1 MREIPSPVRRFLMAM
16 TACAGLAPHLFAPEA
31 AAQSAAPSVSQR
43 RLPAAAQSTPPPA
56 AQRPQAAAAPA
67 QRIDDA
73 RWQTLADQSEDLLGK
88 GDFSGAEK
96 AGRDLVEE
104 GKRVF
109 GEGHPNL
116 AASYSILG
124 GALLKQGR
132 YPDAES
138 LFRLALEIYER
149 RSGAESV
156 NTASALNNLALVL
169 ERQADYAGAEI
180 LLRRS
185 FGILGKALGP
195 DHPDTAT
202 TLSNLGRVLDSQG
215 KFGTGAALAATTAPA
230 GAAAAAGR
238 TQAGSTRPA
247 RSVSGPPATSGA
259 PAASTDNPQRLVAEA
274 EALAAQ
280 GQLNEAETLHD
291 RVLAI
296 YQRTLGP
303 EHALTATGLSNLGNV
318 RYLQGKFAEAEA
330 AHRQALAVREKVLGP
345 DHPDTATS
353 LSNLANVLFEQ
364 GKDERASAAE
374 QRARARAGQRV
385 QSLSEVEGFYRRA
398 LSIQERALGPDHPAL
413 ANTLNNLSAMLDQQ
427 GKSAE
432 AEGLQR
438 RALSILEKKLGPL
451 HPDTAG
457 TLTTLAVSL
466 DRQNKIVESEQVYQR
481 AVDTSRKAGNPRTL
495 LLNSSRLGFALA
507 KRGRY
512 REALPYYRESI
523 ETLDRLYV
531 STRGLSED
539 TRQAFLGQYG
549 NIYLETIRLLLQLH
563 RQNPQAG
570 FDRQILEV
578 ASRNQSRVFT
588 EMMRIA
594 DVSRFSSEPAFQV
607 LRNRRD
613 ALRERS
619 DGLRQ
624 AMVTLPPEAPNAEA
638 RRAELGTRFDG
649 LARELRVIEDQL
661 LARYPRFMELTNP
674 RPVTVEDLQQKLL
687 RPGEALLTFVLL
699 PQETV
704 VFAITR
710 ERLKMSVSAVRRDDI
725 ARRVHA
731 IRRSIEKVT
740 SGDSVLFLREID
752 PANLFSL
759 HRDLIQ
765 PVADVLAGSGKVIVV
780 GDGPLHTIPLELL
793 VSRWTAQD
801 QQQFR
806 SARSASDGS
815 VARPFLGEYSL
826 PVYLGEQ
833 YRFAY
838 LPSLSALTS
847 QRLYPKA
854 ESKRAREFIAFAD
867 PEFSP
872 EPAAGKQFSA
882 ATRTTLEAMGSSVPR
897 GRDGGP
903 AIPRLVETADEAR
916 EIAALLGGSS
926 DLFIGAQAQERS
938 AKLGELKTARY
949 VLFATHG
956 FLGGEFLPAS
966 AEPPEGGAAVPTGAV
981 SRSAKRLPAQPALAL
996 SLVGELD
1003 GEDGFLTM
1011 KEVIEDIELDA
1022 DLVAL
1027 SACNTA
1033 GESAQANNGE
1043 GFAGLTRAFM
1053 YAGARSLLVSHWSV
1067 DSTSTQALMTD
1078 TFRNIKAGEP
1088 TLAAASS
1095 AQRGLMKTGY
1105 GSGAFS
1111 FSRSHPFFWAP
1122 FVYVGD

>member
-1 MREIPSPVRRFLMAM
+1 M
-16 TACAGLAPHLFAPEA
+16 
-31 AAQSAAPSVSQR
+31 
-43 RLPAAAQSTPPPA
+43 
-56 AQRPQAAAAPA
+56 
-67 QRIDDA
+67 DDS
-73 RWQTLADQSEDLLGK
+73 RWRALADQSDDALEK
-88 GDFSGAEK
+88 GDFAGAERT
-96 AGRDLVEE
+96 GRETVDEA
-104 GKRVF
+104 KRIF
-109 GEGHPNL
+109 GEGHANL

-149 RSGAESV
+149 RSGADSV

-169 ERQADYAGAEI
+169 ERQADYAGAEL

-185 FGILGKALGP
+185 YAILARAQGN

-215 KFGTGAALAATTAPA
+215 KFGTDATLALRNGVA
-230 GAAAAAGR
+230 G
-238 TQAGSTRPA
+238 
-247 RSVSGPPATSGA
+247 GA
-259 PAASTDNPQRLVAEA
+259 PAPSGATANQRPPPTAARTPAAANRQTTGNPAPATAVARTAEQGDNPQQLLARA

-291 RVLAI
+291 RVLGI
-296 YQRTLGP
+296 YLRTLGP
-303 EHALTATGLSNLGNV
+303 DHALTATGLSNLGNV
-318 RYLQGKFAEAEA
+318 RYLQGKLPEAET
-330 AHRQALAVREKVLGP
+330 AHRQALGIREKVLGP
-345 DHPDTATS
+345 NHPDTATS
-353 LSNLANVLFEQ
+353 LNNLANVLFEQ
-364 GKDERASAAE
+364 GKDERTSGAE

-385 QSLSEVEGFYRRA
+385 QSLSDVEGLYRRA
-398 LSIQERALGPDHPAL
+398 LSIQEAALGPDHPSL

-432 AEGLQR
+432 AEALQR
-438 RALSILEKKLGPL
+438 RALAILEKALGPL
-451 HPDTAG
+451 HPDTAS

-466 DRQNKIVESEQVYQR
+466 DRQNKIVESEQVYLR

-507 KRGRY
+507 KRGRL
-512 REALPYYRESI
+512 REALPYYREAI

-531 STRGLSED
+531 STRGLSDD
-539 TRQAFLGQYG
+539 TRQAFLGQFG
-549 NIYLETIRLLLQLH
+549 NIYLETIRLLLQMH
-563 RQNPQAG
+563 RANPQAG

-594 DVSRFSSEPAFQV
+594 DVAKFSNEPAFQL

-613 ALRERS
+613 ALRERA

-624 AMVTLPPEAPNAEA
+624 AQVTLPPDAPNVEA
-638 RRAELGTRFDG
+638 RRTELGAQADG
-649 LARELRVIEDQL
+649 VSRELRVIEDQL

-674 RPVTVEDLQQKLL
+674 RPVTVDDLQKKLL
-687 RPGEALLTFVLL
+687 RPGESLLTFVLL

-704 VFAITR
+704 VFGITR
-710 ERLKMSVSAVRRDDI
+710 DRLKMSVSAVRRDDI
-725 ARRVHA
+725 AKRIHA
-731 IRRSIEKVT
+731 VRRSIEKVT

-752 PANLFSL
+752 PANLNSL
-759 HRDLIQ
+759 YRDLIQ
-765 PVADVLAGSGKVIVV
+765 PVADVVAGSSKVIVV

-793 VSRWTAQD
+793 VARWTTQD
-801 QQQFR
+801 QQVFR
-806 SARSASDGS
+806 TARAATDGS
-815 VARPFLGEYSL
+815 AAHPYLDEYSL
-826 PVYLGEQ
+826 PIYLGTQ
-833 YRFAY
+833 FRFAY

-847 QRLYPKA
+847 QRLYPKP
-854 ESKRAREFIAFAD
+854 ETQRVRELIAFAD

-872 EPAAGKQFSA
+872 EAGAGKQFSA
-882 ATRTTLEAMGSSVPR
+882 ATRLTLESMGSSVPR
-897 GRDGGP
+897 ARDGSP
-903 AIPRLVETADEAR
+903 AIPRLIETADEAR
-916 EIAALLGGSS
+916 EIAAVLGGSNS
-926 DLFIGAQAQERS
+926 LFIGANAQEHS
-938 AKLGELKTARY
+938 AKMGELKSARY

-956 FLGGEFLPAS
+956 FLGGEFLPVAVE
-966 AEPPEGGAAVPTGAV
+966 APEGGDALPATSAGRGIRKAA
-981 SRSAKRLPAQPALAL
+981 AQPALAL
-996 SLVGELD
+996 SLVGDLS

-1067 DSTSTQALMTD
+1067 DSLSTQALMTN
-1078 TFRNIKAGEP
+1078 TFRNIKGGEP
-1088 TLAAASS
+1088 ALSAVSA
-1095 AQRGLMKTGY
+1095 AQRALLKTGY
-1105 GSGAFS
+1105 NSGNFS
-1111 FSRSHPFFWAP
+1111 FSRSNPFFWAP

>member
-1 MREIPSPVRRFLMAM
+1 MRNDLRTVHRVLAVL
-16 TACAGLAPHLFAPEA
+16 ACAGTA
-31 AAQSAAPSVSQR
+31 ALCVVQVAQAQTAAPVTPR
-43 RLPAAAQSTPPPA
+43 RAAPAAPA
-56 AQRPQAAAAPA
+56 TAAPA
-67 QRIDDA
+67 QRIDDE
-73 RWQTLADQSEDLLGK
+73 RWRALADQSEDALEK
-88 GDFSGAEK
+88 GNFSAAERI
-96 AGRDLVEE
+96 GRDTVEE
-104 GKRVF
+104 AKRIF

-132 YPDAES
+132 YPEAES
-138 LFRLALEIYER
+138 LFRLTLEIYEK
-149 RSGAESV
+149 RSGPESI

-169 ERQADYAGAEI
+169 ERQADYAGAEL

-185 FGILGKALGP
+185 YGILAKVQGN

-215 KFGTGAALAATTAPA
+215 KFGTDATLANRTGSPTGAPGPAANLRPA
-230 GAAAAAGR
+230 AGPARAAARPTGAAAA
-238 TQAGSTRPA
+238 QAT
-247 RSVSGPPATSGA
+247 T
-259 PAASTDNPQRLVAEA
+259 PAAGPAEAGDNPQLLLARA

-296 YQRTLGP
+296 YLRTVGP
-303 EHALTATGLSNLGNV
+303 EHALTATGYSNLGNV
-318 RYLQGKFAEAEA
+318 RYLQGKLADAEA
-330 AHRQALAVREKVLGP
+330 AHRQALAIREKVLGP

-353 LSNLANVLFEQ
+353 LNNLANVLFEQ
-364 GKDERASAAE
+364 GKDERASGAE

-385 QSLSEVEGFYRRA
+385 QSLSEVEGLYRRA
-398 LSIQERALGPDHPAL
+398 LAIQERALGPDHPAI

-427 GKSAE
+427 GKSSE
-432 AEGLQR
+432 AELLQR
-438 RALSILEKKLGPL
+438 RALAILEKALGPL
-451 HPDTAG
+451 HPDTAS

-466 DRQNKIVESEQVYQR
+466 DRQNKIVESEQVYLR

-512 REALPYYRESI
+512 REALPYYREAI

-531 STRGLSED
+531 STRGLSDD
-539 TRQAFLGQYG
+539 TRQAFLGQFG

-563 RQNPQAG
+563 RANPQAG

-594 DVSRFSSEPAFQV
+594 DVAKFSSEPAFQV

-613 ALRERS
+613 TLRERA

-624 AMVTLPPEAPNAEA
+624 AQVTLPPDAPNVEA
-638 RRAELGTRFDG
+638 RRTELGAQAEG
-649 LARELRVIEDQL
+649 VSRELRVVEDQL
-661 LARYPRFMELTNP
+661 LARYPRYMELTNP
-674 RPVTVEDLQQKLL
+674 RPVSVDDLQQKLL
-687 RPGEALLTFVLL
+687 RPGESLLTFVLL

-704 VFAITR
+704 VFGITR
-710 ERLKMSVSAVRRDDI
+710 DRLKMSVSAVRRDDI
-725 ARRVHA
+725 ARRIHA
-731 IRRSIEKVT
+731 VRRSIEKVT

-752 PANLFSL
+752 PANLYSL
-759 HRDLIQ
+759 YRDLIQ
-765 PVADVLAGSGKVIVV
+765 PVADVIAGSNKVIVV

-793 VSRWTAQD
+793 VTQWTAQD
-801 QQQFR
+801 QQAFR
-806 SARSASDGS
+806 
-815 VARPFLGEYSL
+815 VARGVTDGTAAHPYLDEYSL
-826 PVYLGEQ
+826 PTYLGSQ

-847 QRLYPKA
+847 QRLYPKP
-854 ESKRAREFIAFAD
+854 EGKRSLELIAFAD

-872 EPAAGKQFSA
+872 EAATGKQFSP
-882 ATRTTLEAMGSSVPR
+882 ATRLTLESMGSSVPR
-897 GRDGGP
+897 SRDGNP
-903 AIPRLVETADEAR
+903 AIPRLIETADEAR
-916 EIAALLGGSS
+916 EIAAVLGGSN
-926 DLFIGAQAQERS
+926 DLFIGAKAQEHS
-938 AKLGELKTARY
+938 AKMGELKNARY

-956 FLGGEFLPAS
+956 FLGGEFLPA
-966 AEPPEGGAAVPTGAV
+966 AVEAPEGGGPVPTTAGGRGIRKA
-981 SRSAKRLPAQPALAL
+981 AAQPALAL
-996 SLVGELD
+996 SLVGDLA

-1067 DSTSTQALMTD
+1067 DSLSTQALMTT
-1078 TFRNIKAGEP
+1078 TFRNIKGGEP
-1088 TLAAASS
+1088 SLTAVSA
-1095 AQRGLMKTGY
+1095 AQRALVKTGY
-1105 GSGAFS
+1105 SSGAFS
-1111 FSRSHPFFWAP
+1111 FSRSNPFFWAP